1 MGKAVAKQTGGLLAT
16 MADLAQTAE
25 TGLESLAAD
34 AFALPFLKLAQA
46 VSEEVKNRNST
57 LRAGDIFDTV
67 SLAGAPE
74 ILVIPCSVRRV
85 ILEWAPRSA
94 GKSAPVNEYSNWNEA
109 KANAQSG
116 NDLKETYNYTVL
128 YSLDEG
134 DSFSPARLSMN
145 STKVKVAR
153 RWNTNLQTLRVPF
166 NGTRINPPMFG
177 TIWTLSSVEEK
188 NQHGIFYN
196 FGVTFNSLVEDE
208 MLFGQAQH
216 LNEISSEVHA
226 QPVVEAEVV
235 EEESD
240 GADF

>member
-16 MADLAQTAE
+16 MADIAQTAE
-25 TGLESLAAD
+25 TGLESLGAD

-46 VSEEVKNRNST
+46 MSPEVQGRDAVVA
-57 LRAGDIFDTV
+57 AGDIFDSV
-67 SLAGAPE
+67 SLAGAE
-74 ILVIPCSVRRV
+74 SILVIPCSVRRV
-85 ILEWAPRSA
+85 IIEWEPRSSGGGFVA
-94 GKSAPVNEYSNWNEA
+94 EYSNWNEA
-109 KANAQSG
+109 KANAQRG

-128 YSLDEG
+128 YSLDDGE
-134 DSFSPARLSMN
+134 SFSPARLSMN

-188 NQHGIFYN
+188 NQHGTFYN
-196 FGVTFNSLVEDE
+196 FAVNFNSLVEDE
-208 MLFGQAQH
+208 VLFGQAQH
-216 LNEISSEVHA
+216 LNEISSDVHA

-235 EEESD
+235 EEEAD